1 MENFNNS
8 KKSDKTYDNIEGE
21 NSENKEL
28 QLTKKLENAII
39 DAEPSMLEKCWGVMQ
54 SSATW
59 TGAMALVM
67 GGYMGN
73 ELWHNNQQI
82 HQNIVDTIEHA
93 PSPEEMRKILIAMTV
108 FAASVVSTGIALTI
122 AGVIHGND
130 IAKKDKNKNA
140 L

>member
-8 KKSDKTYDNIEGE
+8 KKSDNTYHGLEGQYI
-21 NSENKEL
+21 ENKEL
-28 QLTKKLENAII
+28 QITKNLENAII
-39 DAEPSMLEKCWGVMQ
+39 NAEPSTLEKCWGVMQ

-59 TGAMALVM
+59 TGIMALVM
-67 GGYMGN
+67 GGYMEN

-82 HQNIVDTIEHA
+82 QQNIVDTMGHA
-93 PSPEEMRKILIAMTV
+93 PSPEEMRKILMALTT
-108 FAASVVSTGIALTI
+108 FATSVVATGIALTI
-122 AGVIHGND
+122 TGVIHGND